1 MTNPA
6 GNTVAMVNAFTG
18 HAPMDAR
25 LDILGNCARTFVILR
40 VFPISVT
47 PHLAYVQRAVRSAG
61 RVCSVKVT
69 TNLHMCKPRPSIL
82 QYSLNI
88 NVYLVSCFFFQ
99 ARSIKGGGGRN
110 SKFKI

>member
-6 GNTVAMVNAFTG
+6 GNTVVMVNAFTG

-25 LDILGNCARTFVILR
+25 LDILGDCVRTFVILR

-47 PHLAYVQRAVRSAG
+47 LELAYVQRAVRSAG

-69 TNLHMCKPRPSIL
+69 TNLHKCKPRPSIL
-82 QYSLNI
+82 KYFITI
-88 NVYLVSCFFFQ
+88 NVYLVSFFTCRITQTHFIYVVK
-99 ARSIKGGGGRN
+99 RP
-110 SKFKI
+110 

>member
-25 LDILGNCARTFVILR
+25 LDILGDCARTFVILR

-61 RVCSVKVT
+61 RVCSVKLT
-69 TNLHMCKPRPSIL
+69 WPLHPSRL
-82 QYSLNI
+82 RRTSPNTPQGS
-88 NVYLVSCFFFQ
+88 
-99 ARSIKGGGGRN
+99 
-110 SKFKI
+110 

>member
-61 RVCSVKVT
+61 RVCSVKVNYYKST
-69 TNLHMCKPRPSIL
+69 HVQASTFNTSVFLEHKCLLSI
-82 QYSLNI
+82 
-88 NVYLVSCFFFQ
+88 FFLF
-99 ARSIKGGGGRN
+99 SGT
-110 SKFKI
+110 

>member
-6 GNTVAMVNAFTG
+6 GNTVVMVNAFTG

-25 LDILGNCARTFVILR
+25 LDILGDCARTFVILR

-69 TNLHMCKPRPSIL
+69 TNLHKCKPRPSIL
-82 QYSLNI
+82 KYFMTI
-88 NVYLVSCFFFQ
+88 NVYLVSFLLVESLKHTLFTL
-99 ARSIKGGGGRN
+99 
-110 SKFKI
+110 